1 MAKITDDLTFGVK
14 VQKCSEC
21 THNLM
26 CSECTL
32 PNQIEDYKK
41 QLEECAQTI
50 VTIEHRYNDLLE
62 SSKMTVE
69 MLMKSRAEI
78 IREFAEKLNEKMRN
92 RALFSVIDTVDEIV
106 TEMAGEEQCR

>member
-1 MAKITDDLTFGVK
+1 MANIVGEMNFGVV

-32 PNQIEDYKK
+32 PNQVEDQKK
-41 QLEECAQTI
+41 QLEEYAQTI
-50 VTIEHRYNDLLE
+50 VAIEKRYNDLLE
-62 SSKMTVE
+62 SSQITVE

-92 RALFSVIDTVDEIV
+92 RALFSVIDTVDEV
-106 TEMAGEEQCR
+106 MSEMDGET